1 MEGIQII
8 FQVYRAIH
16 IFVTGFI
23 VILFSGFL
31 AVGGL
36 GENFTDSTFTDPLW
50 LLPIPIWL
58 IGAVLSFVKRT
69 VKIGLVISA
78 LPFLFFVVSIVQAFF
93 S

>member
-1 MEGIQII
+1 MEEIKIV

-36 GENFTDSTFTDPLW
+36 GENFTDSVFTAPLW
-50 LLPIPIWL
+50 LLPIPVWL

-78 LPFLFFVVSIVQAFF
+78 LPFLFFIVSIVEAIY